1 MKRILVVKVTSL
13 GDIVQ
18 AQPVVWDLRR
28 AFPEARI
35 DWAADEAFADVVRW
49 NPGVDRVLCAP
60 LRRFKKARNLDD
72 LRAIIASIRM
82 LRSERYDLVLDIH
95 GVYKSAIIAFIARS
109 RRRYG
114 YCRENLGEAGAAFA
128 YTDRFDRRHSLN
140 AWYAMRRSV
149 GDALGYS
156 VEGRPHFGLKLP
168 PALPLS
174 AIGDS
179 GRRAMLFH
187 ATSTDVKKWPVG
199 HWIDVARALA
209 ARGLQVLLPWGSER
223 EHDEACRIAAG
234 VPQAQVLPKLTVTE
248 CAQFIEAS
256 ELVVGMDTG
265 FVHLAYALDKPT
277 VMIFTATS
285 RSHFGIDIPGRATS
299 VGDEG
304 SPPAVRDVLAAIDS
318 VYPRGVVSTI
328 STGSRV
334 ESIVAVKSCPVIIP
348 FRHEAA

>member
-35 DWAADEAFADVVRW
+35 DWAADEAFAEVVHW

-72 LRAIIASIRM
+72 LRAIAASIRM

-128 YTDRFDRRHSLN
+128 YTDRFDRRLASN

-149 GDALGYS
+149 SDALGYTID
-156 VEGRPHFGLKLP
+156 ERPHFGLKLP
-168 PALPLS
+168 PALS
-174 AIGDS
+174 VIGEPA
-179 GRRAMLFH
+179 RRAMLFH
-187 ATSTDVKKWPVG
+187 ATSTDVKKWPAG
-199 HWIDVARALA
+199 HWIGVAQALT
-209 ARGLQVLLPWGSER
+209 ARGLQVVLPWGSER

-234 VPQAQVLPKLTVTE
+234 VPQARVLPKLTVTE
-248 CAQFIEAS
+248 CAQLIDAS

-265 FVHLAYALDKPT
+265 FVHLAYALGKPT

-285 RSHFGIDIPGRATS
+285 RFHFGIDIPGRATS

-304 SPPAVRDVLAAIDS
+304 RPPAVRDVLAAIDS
-318 VYPRGVVSTI
+318 VYPCKVASAI
-328 STGSRV
+328 STGAHV
-334 ESIVAVKSCPVIIP
+334 EPIMAVKSCPAIIP